1 MENCLFCKIIK
12 GEIPSKKIY
21 ENEDVYAFEDIS
33 PQAKVHVLVISK
45 THTPDLAHHDAL
57 TDRELSACLRACA
70 AVAKQVGIQES
81 GYRIV
86 TNCGEDAR
94 QSVGHIHFHVLG
106 GERLSD
112 RMV

>member
-1 MENCLFCKIIK
+1 MENCLFCKIVK
-12 GEIPSKKIY
+12 GEIPSQKIY
-21 ENEDVYAFEDIS
+21 ENEDVYAFADIH
-33 PQAKVHVLVISK
+33 PQAEVHVLVVSK
-45 THTPDLAHHDAL
+45 THTQDLAHHTAL
-57 TDRELSACLRACA
+57 TDKELAACLRACD
-70 AVAKQVGIQES
+70 AVAKQMKIQES